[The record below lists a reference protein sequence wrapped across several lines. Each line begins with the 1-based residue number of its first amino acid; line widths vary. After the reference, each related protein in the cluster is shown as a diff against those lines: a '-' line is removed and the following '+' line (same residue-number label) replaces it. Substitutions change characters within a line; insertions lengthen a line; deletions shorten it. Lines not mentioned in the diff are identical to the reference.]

1 MSETLDLLF
10 ELGTEELPP
19 KSLLSLSRALQAGVE
34 AGLQKAGLSYG
45 EFVSYA
51 TPRRLAFLIKE
62 LATAQPD
69 QTVEKRGPAI
79 NAAYTADGSLS
90 KAAEG
95 FVRSCGTTPDKLTTL
110 KTDKGEW
117 LCFKQEVKGAATAE
131 LIPDIIRQ
139 SLAALPIAKRM
150 RWGAGVAEFVR
161 PAHWAVLLFGEQLI
175 ETSILDLTTGKITK
189 GHRFHKPGLIE
200 ITSPHAYAEQLREQ
214 GQVIAN
220 YAERMDVIRASAEQA
235 AASVNGV
242 AHIDE
247 ALLEEIAALVEWPV
261 PVLGGFEER
270 FLALPAEVLITTM
283 QENQKYFPVK
293 NPAGGLLPWF
303 ITFSNIASSR
313 IESVREGNERVVRPR
328 LTDAEFFWNQDRK
341 KTLEDRVPNLANITF
356 QKTLGSLLDK
366 THRVQ
371 CLAAHIA
378 IRLEIESALVERAA
392 LLAKADLLTEMV
404 GEFTNLQGTMG
415 RYYALAEGEPEEVAV
430 AIEEQYLPKVS
441 GGVLPVTQTGQ
452 MLALAEKLDT
462 LTGIFSAGLIPTG
475 DKDPY
480 ALRRAALGAIRLLV
494 ECRLDLDLPQLLTFA
509 LEPFTHSFDRAAT
522 LQQVHEFILDRLKG
536 YCLERGFSY
545 DEFDAV
551 LAVQPPRL
559 LDFQSRLQ
567 AVKEFRNLP
576 EAESLASANK
586 RIRNILRKTEE
597 TIVANVDGHA
607 LQDAQEITLLQAA
620 RDAREAVL
628 PLLRERDYTAALKR
642 LAALRDDVD
651 AFFDHV
657 MVMCDDVELRKNRLG
672 LLAIVEGLFLD
683 IADIS
688 RLQAG

>member
-1 MSETLDLLF
+1 MSSQDLLF

-19 KSLLSLSRALQAGVE
+19 KSLLTLSRALQAGVE
-34 AGLQKAGLSYG
+34 AGLKKAGLSYG

-51 TPRRLAFLIKE
+51 TPRRLAFLVKD
-62 LATAQPD
+62 LAIAQPD
-69 QTVEKRGPAI
+69 QSVEKRGPAI
-79 NAAYTADGSLS
+79 NAAYNADGSLT

-95 FVRSCGTTPDKLTTL
+95 FVRSCNTTPDQLGTL

-117 LCFKQEVKGAATAE
+117 LVFKQAVKGAATAS

-161 PAHWAVLLFGEQLI
+161 PAHWVVLLFGDTVI
-175 ETSILDLTTGKITK
+175 DATILDLPAGRTTQ
-189 GHRFHKPGLIE
+189 GHRFHKPGLI
-200 ITSPHAYAEQLREQ
+200 TVSAPASYAEQLRTE

-220 YAERMDVIRASAEQA
+220 YAERMDAIRAHAEQA
-235 AASVNGV
+235 AASVQGV
-242 AHIDE
+242 AHID
-247 ALLEEIAALVEWPV
+247 ADLLEEVAALVEWPV
-261 PVLGGFEER
+261 PVMGGIEAR
-270 FLALPAEVLITTM
+270 FLELPAEVLITTL

-293 NPAGGLLPWF
+293 NAQGGLLPWF

-328 LTDAEFFWNQDRK
+328 LTDAEFFWKQDRK
-341 KTLEDRVPNLANITF
+341 KTLEDRVPSLANITF

-366 THRVQ
+366 AHRVQ
-371 CLAAHIA
+371 RLAVYIA
-378 IRLEIESALVERAA
+378 ESLEVESALVERAA

-415 RYYALAEGEPEEVAV
+415 RYYALAEGEPADIAA

-441 GGVLPVTQTGQ
+441 GGVLPETPTGQ

-494 ECRLDLDLPQLLTFA
+494 ECKLDLDLPALLAYA
-509 LEPFTHSFDRAAT
+509 LEPFTHPFDRAAT
-522 LQQVHEFILDRLKG
+522 LKQVHEFILDRLKG
-536 YCLERGFSY
+536 YSLERGFSY
-545 DEFDAV
+545 DEFEAV
-551 LAVQPPRL
+551 LSVQPPRL
-559 LDFQSRLQ
+559 LDFFSRLA
-567 AVKEFRNLP
+567 AVKEFRRLP
-576 EAESLASANK
+576 EAESLAAANK
-586 RIRNILRKTEE
+586 RIRNILRKAEE
-597 TIVANVDGHA
+597 PIVANVDDHA
-607 LQDAQEITLLQAA
+607 LKDVQEINLLQSA
-620 RDAREAVL
+620 RDAREDVL
-628 PLLRERDYTAALKR
+628 PLLSERDYTAALRR
-642 LAALRDDVD
+642 LAGLRDDVD

-657 MVMCDDVELRKNRLG
+657 MVMAEDLDLRKNRLG
-672 LLAIVEGLFLD
+672 LLAIIEGLFLD

-688 RLQAG
+688 RLQVG